1 MPSVSAPHERV
12 AKGEIAA
19 KSSTA
24 RARWAVSTAFFIN
37 GVVLASWVPHIPAVK
52 AAHALSD
59 GALGAV
65 LLCMALGAVLALP
78 LAGWLTSRV
87 GSHRSTACAALGLCV
102 ALPLPVVSPSVAL
115 LSLSL
120 VLLGA
125 CNGMLDVSMNAQ
137 AVAIEARY
145 RRPIMSS
152 FHGFFGLGGFA
163 GAALAGGAMSL
174 GIDGARHVVT
184 MAVLCG
190 LAVAHAQRWFP
201 SSPAEPQG
209 PGFAFATP
217 SRALLGLGILAFC
230 ALLAEGAMADWS
242 AVYMRDALGTS
253 AAEAATG
260 FAAFSLT
267 MAGGRF
273 AGDLLAAR
281 LGRTKL
287 LRVSSVI
294 AAGGLGAALLIGQP
308 SAAVIGFGL
317 VGAGISNAVPVL
329 FGAAGGTP
337 GVAPGMALAAVAT
350 TGYLGFLAGPP
361 LIGLAAEMAGLPAA
375 LGIVSVLCAFSALY
389 VGRIVAGRADP
400 GRSLQNRIDVPRPLE
415 DRRFP

>member
-1 MPSVSAPHERV
+1 VSGV
-12 AKGEIAA
+12 
-19 KSSTA
+19 
-24 RARWAVSTAFFIN
+24 FFVN

-65 LLCMALGAVLALP
+65 LLCLALGAVLALP
-78 LAGWLTSRV
+78 LAGWLTGRV

-102 ALPLPVVSPSVAL
+102 ALPLTVVSPSVAL

-163 GAALAGGAMSL
+163 GAALAGGAMAL
-174 GIDGARHVVT
+174 GIGGARHVVA
-184 MAVLCG
+184 MAFLCG
-190 LAVAHAQRWFP
+190 LAVEYARRRFL
-201 SSPAEPQG
+201 SSPAERQG
-209 PGFAFATP
+209 PGFVFVTP

-242 AVYMRDALGTS
+242 AVYLRDVLGTR
-253 AAEAATG
+253 AAVAALG

-273 AGDLLAAR
+273 AGDLLVAR
-281 LGRTKL
+281 LGRTRL
-287 LRVSSVI
+287 LRGSSAI

-308 SAAVIGFGL
+308 TAAVIGFGV
-317 VGAGISNAVPVL
+317 VGLGISNAVPVL
-329 FGAAGGTP
+329 FGVAGSTP

-350 TGYLGFLAGPP
+350 TGYFGFLAGPA

-375 LGIVSVLCAFSALY
+375 LGIVSVLCALSAVY
-389 VGRIVAGRADP
+389 VGSIVPGRAAP
-400 GRSLQNRIDVPRPLE
+400 SRSLHNQMDVPRPLE
-415 DRRFP
+415 ERRLP